1 MSKKSVRR
9 SLSMTPA
16 MRDRLAQLVGKQ
28 PRDVTEADLIRE
40 AIRQYLD
47 EQEDLIGSR
56 KHFQKSLRERVDQLE
71 SALAFQLN
79 VLIHLLATDE
89 AHLRDAIIAA
99 KEDLPAFAL
108 PVPLDYLEP
117 QIVDDAVGADDRFLR
132 EVHFLVDRDPRIDRE
147 PVKADLNGRILE
159 DIGGEDR
166 AEFAERIAAA
176 QPIERLLEIDQ
187 LDDRPGGRVGLDRI
201 SQLAM
206 LEIF

>member
-16 MRDRLAQLVGKQ
+16 MRDRLAQLASKQ

-89 AHLRDAIIAA
+89 THLRDAIIAA
-99 KEDLPAFAL
+99 KQDGETLLA
-108 PVPLDYLEP
+108 
-117 QIVDDAVGADDRFLR
+117 QMKAVR
-132 EVHFLVDRDPRIDRE
+132 ELKRSGD
-147 PVKADLNGRILE
+147 
-159 DIGGEDR
+159 
-166 AEFAERIAAA
+166 
-176 QPIERLLEIDQ
+176 
-187 LDDRPGGRVGLDRI
+187 
-201 SQLAM
+201 
-206 LEIF
+206 